1 MRHSPVPDGLILILL
16 GVSVPGGLLVAAT
29 PPPRAASSVGGQN
42 ASVPKPT
49 APAAP
54 ALKVDPGASRIYVK
68 VGAEGY
74 GHVHGVL
81 GRLVSGTVGLAPGNA
96 GELVLDLTTFVV
108 DATEARQAFGMF
120 KPVAPSDQQKITAT
134 MLGSEVLDVA
144 RYPRAVLA
152 ITAVVPLDGQ
162 PVGSLGR
169 YRLKGK
175 FTLHGVTR
183 RLHITAKVEPADRPN
198 TVRMRGEFA
207 ILQSDYGMKPYSA
220 LAGMVRVADRLEI
233 RGDLM
238 LGDPGR

>member
-1 MRHSPVPDGLILILL
+1 MRHSLVRDGLILIVL
-16 GVSVPGGLLVAAT
+16 GVFGPGGLLVAGT
-29 PPPRAASSVGGQN
+29 PPPRSAPAVGGQG
-42 ASVPKPT
+42 AAVPRPT
-49 APAAP
+49 APATL

-74 GHVHGVL
+74 GHGHGVL
-81 GRLVSGTVGLAPGNA
+81 GRLASGTVGLAPESG
-96 GELVLDLTTFVV
+96 GELVFDLRTFVV

-120 KPVAPSDQQKITAT
+120 KPVSPSDQQKITAT

-144 RYPRAVLA
+144 RYPRAVFA
-152 ITAVVPLDGQ
+152 ITAAIPLDGQ
-162 PVGSLGR
+162 SVGSPGR
-169 YRLKGK
+169 YRLKGE

-198 TVRMRGEFA
+198 AIRMRGEFA

-220 LAGMVRVADRLEI
+220 MAGMVRVADRLEI

-238 LGDPGR
+238 LGEPGR